1 MRIKIVRFIRR
12 YSLYNKVNQKALDEL
27 KKIVGRENVIT
38 ENEEMQDYSHDEF
51 SLSDIA
57 QFPEVVIK
65 PTSPEEIAEVL
76 KLANRVNI
84 PVTPRGGA
92 SGLCGGCVPTFGG
105 ICLSMERMN
114 RILEVDIAN
123 QMAVVEAG
131 VRLMDF
137 YAAVEETGLF
147 FPPHPGEE
155 SAMVGGVIATNAG
168 GARAVKYG
176 VIRNYVCGL
185 EVVLPTGKII
195 HPGGKLMKTSTG
207 YNLVN
212 LFIGSEGT
220 LGIITK
226 AIIQLMPNPEVTR
239 SLIIPYDNLE
249 KAIETVPYMIQR
261 KILPLAVEFVPRELI
276 DITAR
281 FLRKQWP
288 VSVGRVFLLIIID
301 AASEDELD
309 RMSET
314 IAEICLEKEALDVF
328 VADNPKKQEQVL
340 EIRSKIYEAIKAH
353 TLEILDI
360 VVPRAEIAHHVKRVQ
375 AVSEELQ
382 IWLPTFGHAADGNVH
397 THIMKAR
404 YENGTIVP
412 LPEKEWKDK
421 LVQVREELYRDC
433 RKREGKISGE
443 HGIGIVKK
451 PYLAYVLSEEEIS
464 LMRGI
469 KDHFDPKHILNPGK
483 IFD

>member
-1 MRIKIVRFIRR
+1 M
-12 YSLYNKVNQKALDEL
+12 YNKVNQEILEEL
-27 KKIVGRENVIT
+27 GSIVGHDNVLVEKEAMI
-38 ENEEMQDYSHDEF
+38 DYSHDEF
-51 SLSDIA
+51 SLSDISA
-57 QFPEVVIK
+57 FPDVVVKPRTAEEVA
-65 PTSPEEIAEVL
+65 EIL
-76 KLANRVNI
+76 KIANGANI

-92 SGLCGGCVPTFGG
+92 SGLCGGCVPSFGG
-105 ICLSMERMN
+105 ILLSMEKMN

-137 YAAVEETGLF
+137 YEAVEATGLF

-176 VIRNYVCGL
+176 VIRNYIRGL
-185 EVVLPTGKII
+185 EIVLPSGKII
-195 HPGGKLMKTSTG
+195 RPGGKLMKTSTG

-226 AIIQLMPNPEVTR
+226 AIIQLMPTPEVTR
-239 SLIIPYDNLE
+239 SLIIPYDDLE
-249 KAIETVPYMIQR
+249 KAIETVPYMIQS
-261 KILPLAVEFVPRELI
+261 KILPLAVEFVPREVI
-276 DITAR
+276 DITAK
-281 FLRKQWP
+281 FLKKQWP
-288 VSVGRVFLLIIID
+288 VSVGSVFLLVIID

-309 RMSET
+309 KMSET
-314 IAEICLEKEALDVF
+314 IAEICMDKEALDVF

-340 EIRSKIYEAIKAH
+340 EIRSKIYEAIKTH
-353 TLEILDI
+353 TLEILDV

-375 AVSEELQ
+375 EVSEELA

-404 YENGTIVP
+404 YVNETIIP
-412 LPEKEWKDK
+412 LSEEEWKDK
-421 LVQVREELYRDC
+421 LAKVREELYKDC
-433 RKREGKISGE
+433 RTREGHISGE
-443 HGIGIVKK
+443 HGIGVVKK
-451 PYLAYVLSEEEIS
+451 PYLSYVLSEEEIS

-469 KDHFDPKHILNPGK
+469 KDHFDPNRILNPGK